1 LPSGVEWGVKGDSLF
16 VHLVEDAGI
25 ETLQVS
31 AASGSAWV
39 THSHLSNLQLGKQT
53 LAIKFTLGVVAGEL
67 SK

>member
-1 LPSGVEWGVKGDSLF
+1 MYKNNGSFLGGLP
-16 VHLVEDAGI
+16 
-25 ETLQVS
+25 
-31 AASGSAWV
+31 AWV